1 MGRFAIGVDF
11 GTNSVR
17 AVVVDCA
24 DGLAVGQWVYGYRYG
39 ENGVI
44 LDARDPNLARQDPRE
59 YSEGFAAAVR
69 GAVSDSRIDPG
80 AVVGIGIDTTASTPL
95 PVDANGLP
103 LALDPRFAEN
113 TNALAW
119 LWKDHTAHAEAGEIT
134 DLARRQGRPYLAK
147 CGGAYSSEWFWA
159 KILRCARV
167 APEVF
172 EAAHSW
178 IECADFVP
186 AWATG
191 TLASPVRGICAAG
204 HKAMYGDGWGG
215 LPSAD
220 FLAALDPRL
229 ATLRGRLYEEALP
242 ADRIAGL
249 LMPGPAGECGLPTG
263 IPVAVG
269 AIDAHLGAV
278 GSGVRPG
285 VLVKIMGTSACDI
298 LATPGADRDIP
309 GVSGVVPGSVIPS
322 LIGIEAG
329 QSAVG
334 DLFDWWVRLTGR
346 SHEDLSGEAERLQSG
361 QSGLLALDWNNGNR
375 CVLADPNLSGL
386 LVGQSLHTTAGE
398 VYRALIEATAFGALS
413 IMRRLEEY
421 EVEIEQV
428 VCCGG
433 IAEKSPLTMQIYA
446 DVFDRPIAVAGSP
459 HTCALGAAIFGS
471 VVGGVYASVQEAQA
485 AMVPPPSHT
494 YRPRPAAA
502 STYRRLY
509 AIYLRLHD
517 AFGQG
522 ATNEIASVMK
532 ELIAIRTETRACSD

>member
-1 MGRFAIGVDF
+1 MGVDF

-17 AVVVDCA
+17 AVVVDTE
-24 DGLAVGQWVYGYRYG
+24 DGRLAGQYVHAYLRG
-39 ENGVI
+39 ENGVM

-69 GAVSDSRIDPG
+69 GAMAESGVDPG
-80 AVVGIGIDTTASTPL
+80 EVVGIGVDTTASTPL
-95 PVDANGLP
+95 PMDTSGQP
-103 LALDPRFAEN
+103 LGLDPRFEGN
-113 TNALAW
+113 PNAMAW
-119 LWKDHTAHAEAGEIT
+119 LWKDHTAHAEAEEIT
-134 DLARRQGRPYLAK
+134 DLAQRQGRPYLAK
-147 CGGAYSSEWFWA
+147 CGGAYSSEWFWS

-204 HKAMYGDGWGG
+204 HKAMYGEAWGG
-215 LPSAD
+215 LPSED
-220 FLAALDPRL
+220 FLGELDPRL
-229 ATLRGRLYEEALP
+229 ADLRSRLYEEAVP

-249 LMPGPAGECGLPTG
+249 LMPGPASDCGLPTG

-298 LATPGADRDIP
+298 LVTPGADRDIP
-309 GVSGVVPGSVIPS
+309 GVSGVVPGSVVPS
-322 LIGIEAG
+322 LVGIEAG

-334 DLFDWWVRLTGR
+334 DLFDWWVRLSGR
-346 SHEDLSGEAERLQSG
+346 THEDLSAEVEASSPC

-398 VYRALIEATAFGALS
+398 VYRALIEATAFGALT
-413 IMRRLEEY
+413 IVRRLEEHG
-421 EVEIEQV
+421 VEIDEV

-433 IAEKSPLTMQIYA
+433 IPVKSPLTMQIYA

-459 HTCALGAAIFGS
+459 HSCALGAAILGA
-471 VVGGVYASVQEAQA
+471 VVGGVHSSVQEGQA
-485 AMVPPPSHT
+485 AMVPPPSRT
-494 YRPRPAAA
+494 YRPQPSAA
-502 STYRRLY
+502 SLYRRLY
-509 AIYLRLHD
+509 PLYQRLHD
-517 AFGQG
+517 AFGRASTIEVG
-522 ATNEIASVMK
+522 SVMK
-532 ELIAIRTETRACSD
+532 DLIAMRTETR